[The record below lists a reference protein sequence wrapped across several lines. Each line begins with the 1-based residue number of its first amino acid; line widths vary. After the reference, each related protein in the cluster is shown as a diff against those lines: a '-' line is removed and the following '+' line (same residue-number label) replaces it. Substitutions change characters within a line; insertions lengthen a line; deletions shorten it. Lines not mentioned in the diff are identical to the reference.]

1 MRQTLSRMKLYLS
14 LLLTICFSFLKAQYC
29 EIENRFTQSDYFS
42 LLEIDSITNVQYGTA
57 NDFLGTSQ
65 NLKMDLYFPKES
77 VDELDKKPFILL
89 IHGGGFY
96 SGDRSHKKAECI
108 KFAQN
113 GFVTATISYR
123 LDWDDTNPFGI
134 TKAIYR
140 AQQDAEASLRFLTNH
155 ADDYGIDTSW
165 MFIGGSSAGA
175 ITANNVV
182 YSDQSEWNSIYLGIE
197 TDQGSI
203 KTSGNTLT
211 DQFTLK
217 GVFNNWGAVPLRV
230 VEPSELIPQIA
241 FHGELDDVVG
251 IDTLTGLMGSR
262 SIHEVLEEN
271 GICSDLSVDPIGG
284 HGIYIDLEGLV
295 FRTQKTSCF
304 FKNIMC
310 DECSSI
316 YTTDKVDPACTLLS
330 SNELNTEIKV
340 FPNPTSNLIN
350 FGETLKGNLTIT
362 SLDGKTIMEIK
373 SFNANLLDVSNL
385 AKGTYI
391 LQLSSQNSEYL
402 MKVEKL

>member
-1 MRQTLSRMKLYLS
+1 MKGS
-14 LLLTICFSFLKAQYC
+14 LFILFTIISCFTHGQYC
-29 EIENRFTQSDYFS
+29 EIEYRFTQADYFS
-42 LLEIDSITNVQYGTA
+42 LLEIDSITNVQYGLA
-57 NDFLGTSQ
+57 NDYLDQPQ

-96 SGDRSHKKAECI
+96 SGDRSQKKLECI

-123 LDWDDTNPFGI
+123 LDWDNTNPLGVLN
-134 TKAIYR
+134 AIYR

-155 ADDYGIDTSW
+155 ANDYGIDINW

-182 YSDQSEWNSIYLGIE
+182 YSNQTEWNSIYPGIE
-197 TDQGSI
+197 LTEGSL
-203 KTSGNTLT
+203 KTSGNSLT
-211 DQFTLK
+211 DEFTLN
-217 GVFNNWGAVPLRV
+217 GVYNNWGAVPLNV
-230 VEPSELIPQIA
+230 VKPEDLLPQIA

-251 IDTLTGLMGSR
+251 VDTLNNLMGSR
-262 SIHEVLEEN
+262 PIHEVLIEN
-271 GICSDLSVDPIGG
+271 DVCSDITVDPTGA
-284 HGIYIDLEGLV
+284 HGVYIDAAGFL
-295 FRTQKTSCF
+295 FRIQKTSCF
-304 FKNIMC
+304 FKSIMC
-310 DECSSI
+310 EDCSSI
-316 YTTDKVDPACTLLS
+316 YATEKIDPECTTLS
-330 SNELNTEIKV
+330 TNELNTGIKI

-350 FGETLKGNLTIT
+350 FGETLKGDLIIA
-362 SLDGKTIMEIK
+362 SLAGKIVREIK
-373 SFNANLLDVSNL
+373 SFNANSLDVSNL

-391 LQLSSQNSEYL
+391 LQLSSPNSEYL

>member
-1 MRQTLSRMKLYLS
+1 MKKS
-14 LLLTICFSFLKAQYC
+14 LLTLLTFVSCYINAQYC
-29 EIENRFTQSDYFS
+29 EIENRFTQLDFFS
-42 LLEIDSITNVQYGTA
+42 LLEIDSLTNIQYGVA
-57 NDFLGTSQ
+57 NNYLGESQ

-77 VDELDKKPFILL
+77 MDELEKKPLILM

-123 LDWDDTNPFGI
+123 LDWVDTNPFGI

-155 ADDYGIDTSW
+155 AEDYGIDTSW

-203 KTSGNTLT
+203 NTSGNTLT
-211 DQFTLK
+211 DKFTLK
-217 GVFNNWGAVPLRV
+217 GVFNNWGAVPLGV
-230 VEPSELIPQIA
+230 VESSELIPQIA

-262 SIHEVLEEN
+262 SIHEILEEN
-271 GICSDLSVDPIGG
+271 GVCSDLSVDPIGG
-284 HGIYIDLEGLV
+284 HGIYVDLEGLV

-304 FKNIMC
+304 FKSIMC
-310 DECSSI
+310 GECSSI
-316 YTTDKVDPACTLLS
+316 YTTDKLDPECVTLKTGVLES
-330 SNELNTEIKV
+330 LNQKV
-340 FPNPTSNLIN
+340 FPNPTKGVINLKSNFNGRLILCDLTGKTVREKTGRNISNL
-350 FGETLKGNLTIT
+350 NL
-362 SLDGKTIMEIK
+362 SG
-373 SFNANLLDVSNL
+373 
-385 AKGTYI
+385 
-391 LQLSSQNSEYL
+391 LSSGMYSFTFQ
-402 MKVEKL
+402 MKTPTNLY